1 MINKEGPFTGLKN
14 GDRKYMIDF
23 SGGKNLGTYHLIDGT
38 KVHISYHGQR
48 RTCARCQRTAAT
60 CPGDGI
66 ARKCEDNGGLVVF
79 LKDHMKTLWD
89 EIGFKPA
96 DFTMEKEND
105 EVNDKVEIRE
115 NEGFTPAH
123 KGRPK
128 MSEVNKKKLCGVS
141 VRNLPADI
149 APDQAQTFLETLGLP
164 VDHTDI
170 TTTKMKYSTTLNVEG
185 LSPEICC
192 TIMENVEGTIAFDK
206 KIYCKGIIGDLE
218 SKEPENCAE
227 LEVKELIIDGESPR
241 EYPKGPPTSQGTPA
255 GQGTQAGQGSPGSQ
269 HPTIPG
275 LSLSKSEEKKLKQKK
290 KNGDEK
296 EEDDFTWSSLKTHP
310 VFNAQKGANGTSK
323 VDTEKKRN
331 ASKANLSPQDKNLLA
346 RSKNLKT
353 K

>member
-1 MINKEGPFTGLKN
+1 
-14 GDRKYMIDF
+14 
-23 SGGKNLGTYHLIDGT
+23 
-38 KVHISYHGQR
+38 
-48 RTCARCQRTAAT
+48 
-60 CPGDGI
+60 
-66 ARKCEDNGGLVVF
+66 
-79 LKDHMKTLWD
+79 
-89 EIGFKPA
+89 
-96 DFTMEKEND
+96 
-105 EVNDKVEIRE
+105 
-115 NEGFTPAH
+115 
-123 KGRPK
+123 
-128 MSEVNKKKLCGVS
+128 
-141 VRNLPADI
+141 
-149 APDQAQTFLETLGLP
+149 
-164 VDHTDI
+164 
-170 TTTKMKYSTTLNVEG
+170 MKYSTTLNVEG

-227 LEVKELIIDGESPR
+227 LEVKDPIIDGESLK
-241 EYPKGPPTSQGTPA
+241 EDPKGPPASQGTPA
-255 GQGTQAGQGSPGSQ
+255 GQGTPVSQ

-323 VDTEKKRN
+323 VDTEQKRN

-346 RSKNLKT
+346 KSKNLKT